1 MAVTFGIAS
10 LGVASILGLITLRL
24 ASEYMLDQ
32 RQQSANLQAS
42 VNQRLVETSIVSG
55 SDGLAEL
62 LNGLAGDPG
71 STVLVR
77 DSTGWLTSGR
87 SIDPSALP
95 GELLEQAS
103 LGNPGWQ
110 TETIQGLP
118 VLMVALPGTAA
129 VSVFVQLFPLIEF
142 TRITRYLTTV
152 LVIGALATGL
162 LGLALGWWAS
172 RRALRPLNELN
183 AAAARVARGDL
194 HARLPDRGDPDL
206 APIAATFNATA
217 ASLEQRVL
225 RDARFA
231 GDVSHELRSPLTT
244 MANAVEV
251 LVNRRDDLPATAGQA
266 VDLLDG
272 EVRRFQSMVLDLL
285 EISRADQDLDQRSWE
300 PVNLATLVNN
310 VVQTHPGAPM
320 PVIERI
326 PPLVLADRRRLVRV
340 VANLLENAQRH
351 GGGVV
356 RVAVTERSGHAR
368 LEIDDAGPGVPE
380 DLKTQVFERFA
391 RGRHSG
397 ARGDET
403 GTGLGLALVAQHVRN
418 HNGTCWTED
427 RPGGGARFVVE
438 LPGLTGFPVAPS
450 NV

>member
-1 MAVTFGIAS
+1 MTFGVAS

-32 RQQSANLQAS
+32 RQQSANLQAT
-42 VNQRLVETSIVSG
+42 VNQRLVRASMVSG
-55 SDGLAEL
+55 SDAMAEL

-77 DSTGWLTSGR
+77 GSTGWLSSGR
-87 SIDPSALP
+87 WVDPKSLP
-95 GELLEQAS
+95 GDLLEQAS
-103 LGNPGWQ
+103 QGHPGWQ
-110 TETIQGLP
+110 TATIQDIP
-118 VLMVALPGTAA
+118 VLMVALPGAA
-129 VSVFVQLFPLIEF
+129 ADGIFVELFPLIEF
-142 TRITRYLTTV
+142 DRTTRYLTTV

-162 LGLALGWWAS
+162 LGLGLGWWAS
-172 RRALRPLNELN
+172 RRALRPLTELN

-244 MANAVEV
+244 IANAVEV

-266 VDLLDG
+266 VDLLNG
-272 EVRRFQSMVLDLL
+272 EVRRFQRMVLDLL

-300 PVNLATLVNN
+300 PVDLGTLVFN
-310 VVQTHPGAPM
+310 VAQTHPESPS
-320 PVIERI
+320 PLIQQH

-340 VANLLENAQRH
+340 VANLLDNAQRH
-351 GGGVV
+351 GGGVIRIV
-356 RVAVTERSGHAR
+356 VTERAGNAR
-368 LEIDDAGPGVPE
+368 LEIDDAGPGIPD

-391 RGRHSG
+391 RGRQAG
-397 ARGDET
+397 DRGDET

-418 HNGTCWTED
+418 HHGTCWIED

-438 LPGLTGFPVAPS
+438 LPEHTDKGSRARS
-450 NV
+450 RA